1 MSITRLPNGQRLGR
15 ALRDVHHHSG
25 QRPARICEGAT
36 QCQRFLGAGNIAS
49 FFHTDNGGGFTV
61 ELRVKTMNLLIISG
75 NQGLLPISFELFA
88 EIADIV
94 LLHGGG
100 IEL

>member
-1 MSITRLPNGQRLGR
+1 MTRLPSRQHLGR

-25 QRPARICEGAT
+25 QRPARVCEGAT
-36 QCQRFLGAGNIAS
+36 QRQRFLGAGDIAS
-49 FFHTDNGGGFTV
+49 FFHGDDGGGLTV
-61 ELRVKTMNLLIISG
+61 ELRVKAMNLLIVAN
-75 NQGLLPISFELFA
+75 NQGLLPLTFEPFA